1 MFEKFFSRRER
12 VPMEKYL
19 VVIFRN
25 LDRLRYDLT
34 RVAYPRY
41 FGEARPEHGPL
52 LCSPL
57 HHLSS
62 IMAFLFAWNCSPW
75 IGDSTF
81 PRAREK
87 VAERGGIP
95 SCFHFHLLSKHKWN
109 IRDVIDNSL
118 SSFFFAHQLRY

>member
-1 MFEKFFSRRER
+1 MFERFFSRRER

-87 VAERGGIP
+87 VAERGGNP

>member
-1 MFEKFFSRRER
+1 
-12 VPMEKYL
+12 MEKYL

-62 IMAFLFAWNCSPW
+62 IMAFLFAWNCSP
-75 IGDSTF
+75 
-81 PRAREK
+81 
-87 VAERGGIP
+87 
-95 SCFHFHLLSKHKWN
+95 
-109 IRDVIDNSL
+109 
-118 SSFFFAHQLRY
+118 